1 MRTSRRVPGTAS
13 RTPLKVATAGA
24 AILTLALVW
33 VVPPALAQESGK
45 PKQGAEPAKK
55 PASLYLAVQEVS
67 DPLTIDSG
75 QKDFVTVIKA
85 APTLDTEGDMIVQAI
100 LNVRN
105 DGDVPVTV
113 TYRGVL
119 DGDHVHPLTF
129 NVTVPPGAWDLS
141 TVQIQCNSIR
151 PGQHTIELQALVAE
165 GQSTVTFA
173 DRLMTIIEFRP
184 IWNPP
189 G

>member
-1 MRTSRRVPGTAS
+1 MRTSRRVSGTAS
-13 RTPLKVATAGA
+13 RTPLRVAAAGA

-55 PASLYLAVQEVS
+55 PASLCLAVQEVS
-67 DPLTIDSG
+67 DPLPVDGG

-85 APTLDTEGDMIVQAI
+85 SPTLDTEGDMIVQAI

-129 NVTVPPGAWDLS
+129 NRHGASRRLGPDHRADP
-141 TVQIQCNSIR
+141 VQQHPSR
-151 PGQHTIELQALVAE
+151 PAHHRAAGAR
-165 GQSTVTFA
+165 G
-173 DRLMTIIEFRP
+173 
-184 IWNPP
+184 
-189 G
+189 